1 MTERILHAPPDL
13 DVFAH
18 DAPSLTRNIPRRLNA
33 EPGNVERG
41 LAQLVLTVVELL
53 RNVMERQAIR
63 LMDEGILP
71 DEQVERLGRA
81 FMELDDRMRQ
91 LLAEFE
97 LDAEDL
103 NLPLGPLR
111 DLL

>member
-18 DAPSLTRNIPRRLNA
+18 DGPSLTRKIPRRLNA